1 MKNIL
6 LTFIILGSFSNV
18 TYTQIVE
25 EQFNFSIRCNVLDTI
40 VLRMEGGL
48 SKRYSGAT
56 NHPMRGDAFNIDF
69 EFERTGNLLKLTID
83 IDDLFL
89 SAHLDSKKGHF
100 SEENELIY
108 LRGFLDLPWHDT
120 QLRFSENS
128 IDLRDPFASV
138 YINRY
143 FKNDWELIYSSG
155 GDGNFLL
162 TANCKNMPEEFD
174 KMHESFYELLSE

>member
-6 LTFIILGSFSNV
+6 LTFTILGSFSNV

-40 VLRMEGGL
+40 ALRMEDGL
-48 SKRYSGAT
+48 SKRYSGIT
-56 NHPMRGDAFNIDF
+56 DFPMRGNAFNIDF
-69 EFERTGNLLKLTID
+69 EFERTGNLLNLTID
-83 IDDLFL
+83 IDDLIL
-89 SAHLDSKKGHF
+89 SAHLDSIKGDF

-108 LRGFLDLPWHDT
+108 LRGILDLQWHVT
-120 QLRFSENS
+120 QLRFSKNL

-155 GDGNFLL
+155 GDGHFLL
-162 TANCKNMPEEFD
+162 TANCKNMPEEYD